1 MAETKPQIKHFVRIA
16 NTDLEGNKSI
26 GNALTKIKGISFMF
40 SNLVCKLAGIDQKKK
55 SGLLSEDET
64 KKLEGVVLDPVKHGA
79 PKWMLNRKFD
89 PEDGKDRHLITANLK
104 YIQENDV
111 KFMKKMKS
119 YRGMRHAVG
128 LPVRGQRTKS
138 NFRRSKGKV
147 MGVKRKS
154 QGKK

>member
-1 MAETKPQIKHFVRIA
+1 MAESKQQIKHFVRIA
-16 NTDLEGNKSI
+16 NTDLDGRKNI

-40 SNLVCKLAGIDQKKK
+40 SNLVCKLAGIDLTKK

-64 KKLEGVVLDPVKHGA
+64 KKLEGVVLAPLKHGA
-79 PKWMLNRKFD
+79 PKWMLNRRFD
-89 PEDGKDRHLITANLK
+89 PEDGRDRHLITANLK
-104 YIQENDV
+104 YIQDNDV
-111 KFMKKMKS
+111 KFMKKMRS
-119 YRGMRHAVG
+119 YRGMRHASG

-154 QGKK
+154 LGKK

>member
-154 QGKK
+154 LGKK